1 MWNTVKKTRGES
13 EIFLRNQYA
22 ASQRNFELG
31 CAHRSMLFA

>member
-1 MWNTVKKTRGES
+1 MWNTVKKTRGDS

-22 ASQRNFELG
+22 ASQRNFDPR